1 MTKTQILI
9 NKTVYL
15 GLSILGLSKTI
26 MYEFWYDYVKL
37 KYGEK
42 AKLCYMDT
50 DSFTV
55 HVNTN
60 DVYKDIAED
69 IETKF
74 ESSKRIFWKEYE
86 TKSWQLMIRLEINNY
101 NTILTEKQQKYQHYH
116 QVKLINMNILQAQKY
131 CLLIKAE

>member
-50 DSFTV
+50 NSFTV

-69 IETKF
+69 I
-74 ESSKRIFWKEYE
+74 
-86 TKSWQLMIRLEINNY
+86 
-101 NTILTEKQQKYQHYH
+101 
-116 QVKLINMNILQAQKY
+116 
-131 CLLIKAE
+131 